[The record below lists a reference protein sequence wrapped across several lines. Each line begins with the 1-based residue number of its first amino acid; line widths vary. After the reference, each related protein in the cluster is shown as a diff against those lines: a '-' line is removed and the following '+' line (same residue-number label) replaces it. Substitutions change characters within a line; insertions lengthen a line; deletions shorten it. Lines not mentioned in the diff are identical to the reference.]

1 MTTLILLKEKLQNI
15 VFFIV
20 FLSAGDCAKYH
31 PIFEALK
38 IHCAVVSTG
47 AVGAVAVAHRTVI
60 LEEPHEGHD
69 CVQQLHVTVFQCIGF
84 SVTHYRY

>member
-1 MTTLILLKEKLQNI
+1 MTTLLLLKEKLQNF

-38 IHCAVVSTG
+38 IYCAAVSTG

-60 LEEPHEGHD
+60 LDESHEGHD
-69 CVQQLHVTVFQCIGF
+69 CVQQLRVTVLQF
-84 SVTHYRY
+84 T